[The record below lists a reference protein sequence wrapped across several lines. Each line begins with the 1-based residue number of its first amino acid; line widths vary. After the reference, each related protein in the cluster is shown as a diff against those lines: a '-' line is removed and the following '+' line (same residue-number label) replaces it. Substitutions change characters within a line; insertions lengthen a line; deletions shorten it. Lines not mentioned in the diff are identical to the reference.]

1 MQPLGVGYPLRHA
14 VAMML
19 TLVSSFTSL
28 FMSLEKL
35 EGEEG
40 GWPKLYVFDKIHR
53 MRNSSKH
60 HALPRCSNYRQLRY
74 S

>member
-1 MQPLGVGYPLRHA
+1 MV
-14 VAMML
+14 L

-40 GWPKLYVFDKIHR
+40 VWPKLYVFDKIHR

-60 HALPRCSNYRQLRY
+60 QIVVLVTTLALPRCSNYRQLRY